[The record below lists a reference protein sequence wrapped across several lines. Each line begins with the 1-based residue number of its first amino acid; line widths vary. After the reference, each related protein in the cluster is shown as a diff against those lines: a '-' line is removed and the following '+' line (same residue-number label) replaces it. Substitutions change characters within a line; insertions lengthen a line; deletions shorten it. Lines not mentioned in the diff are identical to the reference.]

1 MVSSWSAQWWH
12 YSVGESVEIISCVIW
27 PAAIRSQLSALLWS
41 HQSGHPA
48 YHTSP
53 LSPTILSILNRSHN
67 FVTPYSKGSNYF
79 SCGRFGRWKSLRFVY
94 KSTFSTDHTVPPTW
108 RKIFNLSNKFCQL
121 YRQIFV
127 CIDSPSKF
135 ITKIKIFITRYS
147 MRCYVLAEEKRMN
160 ESPLETRP
168 HQGPA

>member
-1 MVSSWSAQWWH
+1 MVGSGSAQWWH

-48 YHTSP
+48 YHTNP
-53 LSPTILSILNRSHN
+53 LSANN
-67 FVTPYSKGSNYF
+67 FYNFEQKSQFWSSLPREFGRF
-79 SCGRFGRWKSLRFVY
+79 SYYGWFGRFG
-94 KSTFSTDHTVPPTW
+94 PTTQW
-108 RKIFNLSNKFCQL
+108 LQTTANFLQYALKLCQL
-121 YRQIFV
+121 YRQISIY
-127 CIDSPSKF
+127 IDFLLKF
-135 ITKIKIFITRYS
+135 ITKNKILMFIYS
-147 MRCYVLAEEKRMN
+147 MRCYVVDEEKRMN